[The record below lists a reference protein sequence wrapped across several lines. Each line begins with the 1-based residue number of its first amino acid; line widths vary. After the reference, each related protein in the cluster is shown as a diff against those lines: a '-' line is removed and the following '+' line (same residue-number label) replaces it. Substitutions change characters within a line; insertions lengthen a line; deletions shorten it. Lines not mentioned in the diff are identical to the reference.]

1 MRSPMSTPQT
11 RTWANSELAENYL
24 SEANNELYTLPI
36 AYIKSSAHILDYKN
50 YWIDK
55 QRRQT
60 LTLDDM
66 KDITQQI
73 LNKLVYY
80 TDLVID
86 NVDVEEENDWAFDEV
101 DYIQRI
107 IKNLINENNYSDMT
121 LDLLDCIPSN
131 LNLMRALAQLE
142 KILLDMTVELL
153 DCQSDPVKLTNFIN
167 CTLRGIMTE

>member
-1 MRSPMSTPQT
+1 MKSPMSTPQT
-11 RTWANSELAENYL
+11 RTWSNTDLAKAYL
-24 SEANNELYTLPI
+24 YEADNNIFKMPI
-36 AYIKSSAHILDYKN
+36 VYIKNSVHTLDYAN

-55 QRRQT
+55 KRRQT

-66 KDITQQI
+66 KEILQRI

-86 NVDVEEENDWAFDEV
+86 NVDVEENNDWAFDEV
-101 DYIQRI
+101 DYIQKI
-107 IKNLINENNYSDMT
+107 IRNLINENNYSGMT
-121 LDLLDCIPSN
+121 LELLDCIPSN
-131 LNLMRALAQLE
+131 LNLMTALAQLE

-153 DCQSDPVKLTNFIN
+153 DCQSDPAKLTNFIN